1 MGEEFIAS
9 KERERKCGQ
18 QTTQKSHIVPTLERG
33 ISRLPQILLKEY
45 KM

>member
-18 QTTQKSHIVPTLERG
+18 QTTQKSHIVPTLGREFHDYHR
-33 ISRLPQILLKEY
+33 SY
-45 KM
+45 